1 MIRIIKKLSL
11 LLLIIGFI
19 KNLQCKGAF
28 IVSTTTK
35 TQQHQVVKYS
45 SFSFPAP
52 PPPHHHRRQINTII
66 NDRKSFS
73 KLDSGAS
80 DLSTAYEWLADEK
93 ELDLEWLNPASVIDN
108 QSCDEYNDDT
118 GYHHIQCMPLYPL
131 EACYIPVLI
140 DKDKENID
148 EIDYVFLRNVEPRN
162 VKMALDMIEEM
173 KEKVSAK
180 FCAVLKAVDTGCIA
194 TVGTILEIVDFDEQF
209 LWDGKTIAR
218 IVLKCI
224 PVERV
229 KILKVLNPNAWSR
242 ENRLLQLD
250 EYLKANVALFKNDL
264 ESTQFHDDD
273 VSCILMEYEA
283 VKNIYE
289 TNDIVTKSFPP
300 FAIEAI
306 SNLPQMNII
315 TDEKSFWNAARVWQ
329 LLCFTIKEAN
339 RVNLQ
344 SIIDEKTISAAIQ
357 KGGPLNLPI
366 HREELPFDVRI
377 ELNSLE
383 ETAAKRFIGIE
394 MEPCL
399 NFQHLL
405 ATRNLSTRIS
415 LLKEMIVN
423 ERLRL
428 EGEIMSG

>member
-1 MIRIIKKLSL
+1 M
-11 LLLIIGFI
+11 
-19 KNLQCKGAF
+19 
-28 IVSTTTK
+28 
-35 TQQHQVVKYS
+35 
-45 SFSFPAP
+45 
-52 PPPHHHRRQINTII
+52 
-66 NDRKSFS
+66 
-73 KLDSGAS
+73 
-80 DLSTAYEWLADEK
+80 
-93 ELDLEWLNPASVIDN
+93 IDN

-173 KEKVSAK
+173 KEKGSAK
-180 FCAVLKAVDTGCIA
+180 FCAILKAVDTGCIA